1 MHYYQKMEK
10 NVGKNYIFTFLS
22 NFNLTSV
29 IWVIFLAYKGMSLTE
44 IGLLEG
50 IFHVT
55 SFFMEVPTGAVADIF
70 GRKTSRILGKLTGVI
85 SNIIFISSG
94 NFWLFALSMFV
105 TALSYNLE
113 SGAGQALV
121 YDSLLSISKE
131 KKYLVISGRIE
142 FITQTAMFLGYIA
155 GGYFAGKSFETAY
168 IIAIIIGV
176 VNFLYAFSFTE
187 PEIEYKNEI
196 KGLKGFFI
204 QNRDS
209 FNEIKKNKKLLFVI
223 MFSEFASMVC
233 TTVFFYLQNY
243 MYSEGFTTYKIG
255 LILAL
260 AGVAGAVFGLV
271 THKIEKV
278 LSEKGILMLLPL
290 IMAISLIFMGI
301 SEFSYIFFIF
311 ISAAE
316 SVIFVAYS
324 DYVNRNIPSDKRATI
339 LSMCSM
345 VFSMY
350 MIFIFPLVGKLGDIY
365 GLKLTFLLLG
375 IGLFILSSINIVIL
389 FKSKK

>member
-29 IWVIFLAYKGMSLTE
+29 LWVIFLAYKGMSLTE
-44 IGLLEG
+44 IGILEG

-131 KKYLVISGRIE
+131 KEYLVISGRIE

-168 IIAIIIGV
+168 IIAIIIGII
-176 VNFLYAFSFTE
+176 NFLYAFSFTE

-223 MFSEFASMVC
+223 MFSEFASMMC

-260 AGVAGAVFGLV
+260 AGVAGAVFGNS
-271 THKIEKV
+271 HK
-278 LSEKGILMLLPL
+278 
-290 IMAISLIFMGI
+290 
-301 SEFSYIFFIF
+301 Y
-311 ISAAE
+311 
-316 SVIFVAYS
+316 
-324 DYVNRNIPSDKRATI
+324 
-339 LSMCSM
+339 
-345 VFSMY
+345 
-350 MIFIFPLVGKLGDIY
+350 
-365 GLKLTFLLLG
+365 
-375 IGLFILSSINIVIL
+375 
-389 FKSKK
+389 